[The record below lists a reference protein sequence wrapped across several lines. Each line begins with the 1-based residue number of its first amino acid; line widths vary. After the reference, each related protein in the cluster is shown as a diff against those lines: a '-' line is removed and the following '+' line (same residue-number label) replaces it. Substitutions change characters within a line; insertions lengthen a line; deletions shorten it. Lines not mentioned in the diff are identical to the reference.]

1 MSVPSLKVNLLIIG
15 AGPFGL
21 SLAAYAKHLGIDHAI
36 AGKPMEFWLNN
47 MPRDMYLRSTIDW
60 HFDPLDVYTIEKFLE
75 TQDLKPADVD
85 PLSRSFYLSY
95 ARWFQNQAQIE
106 VLPLFIRRLDS
117 IIGED
122 HRFQATTDEGR
133 TIKANNVVVAP
144 GFKHFSH
151 LPAELV
157 TRLPPG
163 RFAHTCDLIDFS
175 GLENKRCLIIGG
187 RQSAF
192 EWAALLHEARAAA
205 VHISHRHESP
215 AFKAADWSWVGELV
229 DAMVENPNWFRQ
241 LSQEEKAEVRRRL
254 WTEGRLKVEPWLEAR
269 IMNDTVKLWPQTE
282 VIGCKVQPNGEIE
295 VKLSNGETL
304 LVDQIIMA
312 TGYKVMID
320 RVPFLAQG
328 NIIEKLAV
336 QNGFPVLDD
345 HFQTNLPG
353 LFITSMP
360 ATQDF
365 GPFFAFTVSV
375 RTSAKLIG
383 QAIAALSQL
392 RSSGQR

>member
-1 MSVPSLKVNLLIIG
+1 MYPVLKVNLLIIG

-21 SLAAYAKHLGIDHAI
+21 SMAAYAKHLGIDHAI
-36 AGKPMEFWLNN
+36 VGKPMEFWRRH
-47 MPRDMYLRSTIDW
+47 MPQDMYLRSTVDW
-60 HFDPLDVYTIEKFLE
+60 HFDPLGVYTIEKFLE

-85 PLSRSFYLSY
+85 PLSLSFYLSY
-95 ARWFQNQAQIE
+95 AQWFQTQSQIE
-106 VLPLFIRRLDS
+106 VVPLFVRRLDLIS
-117 IIGED
+117 GDD
-122 HRFQATTDEGR
+122 HRFQATTDDGQ
-133 TIKANNVVVAP
+133 TIKANHVVIAP
-144 GFKHFSH
+144 GFKYFSH

-157 TRLPPG
+157 ARLPPG
-163 RFAHTCDLIDFS
+163 RFSHTCDLIDFS
-175 GLENKRCLIIGG
+175 DLENKRCLIIGG

-215 AFKAADWSWVGELV
+215 AFKAADWSWVNELV
-229 DAMVENPNWFRQ
+229 EGMVENPNWFRR
-241 LSQEEKAEVRRRL
+241 LSQEEKDDVVRRL
-254 WTEGRLKVEPWLEAR
+254 WVEGRLKVEPWLEAR
-269 IMNDTVKLWPQTE
+269 IMNDTVKLWPRTAVSDCQVE
-282 VIGCKVQPNGEIE
+282 PSGEIE
-295 VKLSNGETL
+295 VKLSSGATL
-304 LVDQIIMA
+304 LVDHIILA

-320 RVPFLAQG
+320 RVPFLTAG
-328 NIIEKLAV
+328 NILEKLAV

-345 HFQTNLPG
+345 HFQTSLPG

-383 QAIAALSQL
+383 HAIAP
-392 RSSGQR
+392 

>member
-1 MSVPSLKVNLLIIG
+1 MNVPSLKVNLLIIG

-21 SLAAYAKHLGIDHAI
+21 SMAAYAKHLGIDHVI
-36 AGKPMEFWLNN
+36 VGKPMEFWIKNL
-47 MPRDMYLRSTIDW
+47 PRDMYLRSTIDW
-60 HFDPLDVYTIEKFLE
+60 HLDPLDIHTIEKFVDI
-75 TQDLKPADVD
+75 QDLKPFDVE
-85 PLSRSFYLSY
+85 PLSLSFYLSY
-95 ARWFQNQAQIE
+95 AQWFQNQAQIE
-106 VLPLFIRRLDS
+106 VLPLLVRRLDS
-117 IIGED
+117 ITSND
-122 HRFQATTDEGR
+122 HRFQATTDDGQ
-133 TIKANNVVVAP
+133 TIKAHNVVIAP
-144 GFKHFSH
+144 GFKYFRH
-151 LPAELV
+151 LPPDLV
-157 TRLPPG
+157 THLPSG
-163 RFAHTCDLIDFS
+163 RFSHTCDLIDFS
-175 GLENKRCLIIGG
+175 GLEGKRCLIVGG

-215 AFKAADWSWVGELV
+215 AFKVADWSWASELV

-241 LSQEEKAEVRRRL
+241 LSQEEKDAVTQRL
-254 WTEGRLKVEPWLEAR
+254 WAEGRLKVEPWLEAR
-269 IMNDTVKLWPQTE
+269 IMNDIVKLWPRTE
-282 VIGCKVQPNGEIE
+282 VIGCKVQPSGEME

-304 LVDQIIMA
+304 LVDHIMMA

-328 NIIEKLAV
+328 NMIEKLAV

-365 GPFFAFTVSV
+365 GPFFAFTLSV

-383 QAIAALSQL
+383 HAIATLSH
-392 RSSGQR
+392 

>member
-1 MSVPSLKVNLLIIG
+1 MYPVLKVNLLIIG

-21 SLAAYAKHLGIDHAI
+21 SMAAYAKHLGIDHAI
-36 AGKPMEFWLNN
+36 VGKPMEFWRRH
-47 MPRDMYLRSTIDW
+47 MPQDMYLRSTVDW
-60 HFDPLDVYTIEKFLE
+60 HFDPLGVYTIEKFLE

-85 PLSRSFYLSY
+85 PLSLSFYLSY
-95 ARWFQNQAQIE
+95 AQWFQTQSQIE
-106 VLPLFIRRLDS
+106 VVPLFVRRLDLIS
-117 IIGED
+117 GDD
-122 HRFQATTDEGR
+122 HRFQATTDDGQ
-133 TIKANNVVVAP
+133 TIKANHVVIAP
-144 GFKHFSH
+144 GFKYFSH

-157 TRLPPG
+157 ARLPPG
-163 RFAHTCDLIDFS
+163 RFSHTCDLIDFS
-175 GLENKRCLIIGG
+175 DLENKRCLIIGG

-215 AFKAADWSWVGELV
+215 AFKAADWSWVNELV
-229 DAMVENPNWFRQ
+229 EGMVENPNWFRR
-241 LSQEEKAEVRRRL
+241 LSQEEKDDVVRRL
-254 WTEGRLKVEPWLEAR
+254 WVEGRLKVEPWLEAR
-269 IMNDTVKLWPQTE
+269 IMNDTVKLWPRTE
-282 VIGCKVQPNGEIE
+282 VSDCQVEPSGEIE
-295 VKLSNGETL
+295 VKLSSGATL
-304 LVDQIIMA
+304 LVDHIILA

-320 RVPFLAQG
+320 RVPFLTAG
-328 NIIEKLAV
+328 NILEKLAV

-345 HFQTNLPG
+345 HFQTSLPG

-383 QAIAALSQL
+383 HAIAP
-392 RSSGQR
+392 